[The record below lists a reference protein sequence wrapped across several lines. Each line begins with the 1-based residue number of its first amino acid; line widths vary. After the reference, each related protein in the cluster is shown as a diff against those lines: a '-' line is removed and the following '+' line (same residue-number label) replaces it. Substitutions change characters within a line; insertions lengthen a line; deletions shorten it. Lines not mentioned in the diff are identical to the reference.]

1 MAQRKHF
8 ERPLTF
14 TVQKTYAIMHVHR
27 RRLLVLVCVVGFG
40 FALGGCDQSGGM
52 DEELSPDEAEERIG
66 SAIDGLRES
75 AGTLEEGAFSSS
87 LKDFLG

>member
-1 MAQRKHF
+1 
-8 ERPLTF
+8 
-14 TVQKTYAIMHVHR
+14 
-27 RRLLVLVCVVGFG
+27 
-40 FALGGCDQSGGM
+40 M

-87 LKDFLG
+87 LKDFGSC